1 MPGFGAESEIWK
13 LSSSV
18 QSRARPGW
26 PGAPGHKRRAPL
38 APCPGA
44 GKKKKGGFVRRAQ
57 AGIAP
62 ETENGAHSVAMR
74 FLGIRLL
81 CKHGRLC
88 YNEKNRAARR
98 NHTAVRPQKRRGA
111 AMFCTHCGAY
121 LEGHER
127 FCPGCGACLAPSG
140 AAGPGWAAAF
150 LRRPVWRGAGLAAA
164 FPRRPVWSGAGL
176 AAACLWRLCAK
187 LAATACES
195 APAGRLLCA
204 RI

>member
-26 PGAPGHKRRAPL
+26 PGRARAQKTG
-38 APCPGA
+38 APCTLPG
-44 GKKKKGGFVRRAQ
+44 GGEKEKGGFVRRAQ

-88 YNEKNRAARR
+88 YNEKKQGRAAESYSRAPVKKEGSC
-98 NHTAVRPQKRRGA
+98 HVLYALRGV
-111 AMFCTHCGAY
+111 
-121 LEGHER
+121 
-127 FCPGCGACLAPSG
+127 P
-140 AAGPGWAAAF
+140 
-150 LRRPVWRGAGLAAA
+150 
-164 FPRRPVWSGAGL
+164 
-176 AAACLWRLCAK
+176 
-187 LAATACES
+187 
-195 APAGRLLCA
+195 
-204 RI
+204 